1 MVCGEPR
8 TKAFELPCQIRF
20 IPSEPC
26 IMVTA
31 HYSSKNV
38 FLVINIRLQRNKCIN
53 IELFYCILLRTASY
67 LQLNLS

>member
-26 IMVTA
+26 IIVTA
-31 HYSSKNV
+31 DYSPKNV
-38 FLVINIRLQRNKCIN
+38 FLVINIGFQRDKYTD
-53 IELFYCILLRTASY
+53 IELLYCITTEDS
-67 LQLNLS
+67 